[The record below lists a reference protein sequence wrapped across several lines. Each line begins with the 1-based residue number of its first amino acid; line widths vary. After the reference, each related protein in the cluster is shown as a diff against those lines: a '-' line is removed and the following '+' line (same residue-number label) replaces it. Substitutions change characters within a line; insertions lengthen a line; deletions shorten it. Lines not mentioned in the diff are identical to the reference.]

1 MSVVD
6 VIARIEQV
14 LSHWRRWQ
22 RLLRAAEIVNLN
34 IEQQELKQ
42 SEEFERKDK
51 KEKKGDVFF
60 LLSIPTLFYPSL
72 M

>member
-1 MSVVD
+1 MAVVD

-14 LSHWRRWQ
+14 LSHWRRRQ
-22 RLLRAAEIVNLN
+22 RLLGTAEIVNLN

-60 LLSIPTLFYPSL
+60 LLSIYTLFYL
-72 M
+72 